1 MAFQGLLRAQP
12 HGLELLGFIGHGFLP
27 GRHTRH
33 QKWHGKALG
42 QVAVSRPVGQLVHG
56 VGGQLQATRA
66 ALRQQGAA
74 AVKGGNV
81 VVVGPAAIGMAR
93 QQHAQLFK
101 TLADGGQCVGQRLA
115 ALRRAVRG
123 GGMGLGR
130 GVLRLNAS
138 AGEHVGARH
147 EAGFVGAARHQHFK
161 LTVGVIAQ
169 QQNRGRQQRGDG
181 GARRVQELV
190 GA

>member
-1 MAFQGLLRAQP
+1 
-12 HGLELLGFIGHGFLP
+12 
-27 GRHTRH
+27 
-33 QKWHGKALG
+33 
-42 QVAVSRPVGQLVHG
+42 
-56 VGGQLQATRA
+56 
-66 ALRQQGAA
+66 
-74 AVKGGNV
+74 
-81 VVVGPAAIGMAR
+81 
-93 QQHAQLFK
+93 
-101 TLADGGQCVGQRLA
+101 
-115 ALRRAVRG
+115 
-123 GGMGLGR
+123 MGLGR